1 MSRHAVSWLA
11 WSLCAFSLVLTAV
24 SLLLLALNLSH
35 PNTYIFDY
43 WLVNSVVPLS
53 FAIIGAII
61 ASRLPANPLGW
72 LYCAAACFSA
82 SSAP

>member
-35 PNTYIFDY
+35 PNTYISLIHPSA
-43 WLVNSVVPLS
+43 WNRNSTN
-53 FAIIGAII
+53 FALTEFCEVWMQGA
-61 ASRLPANPLGW
+61 AGDSPGKSLNN
-72 LYCAAACFSA
+72 
-82 SSAP
+82 